1 MTREEIES
9 RGAGRGLVWSMGAE
23 PASVGP
29 GFHEESSAGWTS
41 LSHLMLV
48 SELESEFGV
57 TFAGSEVLKAGELGT
72 NRGRA
77 GRPARGWPV
86 REGLRPSRA

>member
-9 RGAGRGLVWSMGAE
+9 RVREVLVRTTGAE

-29 GFHEESSAGWTS
+29 GFHQESSAGWTS

-57 TFAGSEVLKAGELGT
+57 TFAGSEVLKLVSWERIVGALAD
-72 NRGRA
+72 RLADGR
-77 GRPARGWPV
+77 
-86 REGLRPSRA
+86 